1 MFLRSAFLLVIL
13 RMQKL
18 FNSIYLTSLF
28 FLYACHHKAA
38 NQHQYVTTAD
48 TATKE
53 SQSIFPVT
61 EFLLGQLKQIDSL
74 PVTPLKIVIDND
86 KRDSIWL
93 KKKDIR
99 PFAAP
104 FLNPVIDSI
113 SMQNFF
119 EEKSFMDQTINAVT
133 LSYDPIRKLPD
144 SMKLIHWDIYI
155 DPQKNTVQRVYMVK
169 EEIIN
174 EATITTQLTWKVN
187 KECSIRI
194 IEQQPKMAPKV
205 KEEIL
210 KWDFDD

>member
-1 MFLRSAFLLVIL
+1 
-13 RMQKL
+13 MQKL

-28 FLYACHHKAA
+28 FLCACHNKAA
-38 NQHQYVTTAD
+38 NQHQDVTVVD

-61 EFLLGQLKQIDSL
+61 EFLLGQLKEIDSL
-74 PVTPLKIVIDND
+74 PVTPLKITINND
-86 KRDSIWL
+86 KRDSVWL

-99 PFAAP
+99 PFAIP
-104 FLNPVIDSI
+104 FLHPVIDSI

-133 LSYDPIRKLPD
+133 LSYDPIKKLPD
-144 SMKLIHWDIYI
+144 SMKLNHWDIYI

-174 EATITTQLTWKVN
+174 EATVTTQLTWKVN
-187 KECSIRI
+187 KECSIRTI
-194 IEQQPKMAPKV
+194 NNSR
-205 KEEIL
+205 
-210 KWDFDD
+210 KWLPG